1 MGTLCNELNS
11 PFRQSVSSSVIPFTP
26 GAGHSFPCRAG
37 EREGWC
43 RTSTGT
49 GWDQRHKG
57 KGRHGESKEKPLFCT
72 SSASAKAFRCS
83 TSQGRT
89 RASASPGHS
98 HLPRSEGSGADPGF
112 TLTAGEPRAEHKLL
126 DSARRAEFQKPTA
139 AVLVGGCL
147 C

>member
-11 PFRQSVSSSVIPFTP
+11 PFWQSLSSSVISFAP

-37 EREGWC
+37 EREGWS
-43 RTSTGT
+43 RTSAGT

-57 KGRHGESKEKPLFCT
+57 KGKSKAKPLFCT
-72 SSASAKAFRCS
+72 SSASVKAFRCS
-83 TSQGRT
+83 MCRGRT
-89 RASASPGHS
+89 RASASPGHR
-98 HLPRSEGSGADPGF
+98 HLDRSEGSRADPGF

-126 DSARRAEFQKPTA
+126 DSALRAEFWKPTA